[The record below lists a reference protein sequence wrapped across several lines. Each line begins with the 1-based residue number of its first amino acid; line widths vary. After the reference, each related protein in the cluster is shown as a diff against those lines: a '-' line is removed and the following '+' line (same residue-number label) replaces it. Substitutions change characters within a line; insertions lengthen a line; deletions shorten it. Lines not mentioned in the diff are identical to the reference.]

1 MKACSKCGIEKD
13 ENEFVKNKKYRDGF
27 ELSCKMC
34 RKIYNQSEKHKECLK
49 KYRQSEKFE
58 EYLKKYRQS
67 EKHKE
72 YQKKYQKKYKQLE
85 KYKKYHKEYK
95 QSENGK
101 KTDIKYLL
109 KRQIGETPPPELVE
123 IKLLIYKTK
132 KSLCETSKN

>member
-34 RKIYNQSEKHKECLK
+34 RKIYN
-49 KYRQSEKFE
+49 
-58 EYLKKYRQS
+58 QS